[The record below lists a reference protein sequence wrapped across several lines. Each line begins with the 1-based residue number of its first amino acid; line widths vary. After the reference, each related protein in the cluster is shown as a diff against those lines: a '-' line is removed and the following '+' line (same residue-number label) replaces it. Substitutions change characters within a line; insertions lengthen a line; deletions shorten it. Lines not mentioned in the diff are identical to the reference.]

1 MKYIKAFDQMA
12 TEIKRLQAMLLR
24 QSRQRER
31 LAWQQARL
39 EGKRKRTE
47 LVDAIKNLNQS
58 VPYLDNAL
66 GCLSIIHDTQK

>member
-47 LVDAIKNLNQS
+47 LVDAIKNQS